1 MTKVTGRN
9 DQEHLANLTEVLKRM
24 KHHNICL
31 KRSNCWFLQDS
42 VEYLG
47 LVNGLHTSSD
57 KVEAVLKAPQPFL
70 GSIHYYGK
78 FMQNLSTLLHPLNEL
93 LKNDIRWNWTEECEK
108 AFEEAKQRLMEA
120 PVLAHY
126 NPDHPLRLA
135 ADAYLTCI
143 I

>member
-1 MTKVTGRN
+1 
-9 DQEHLANLTEVLKRM
+9 
-24 KHHNICL
+24 
-31 KRSNCWFLQDS
+31 
-42 VEYLG
+42 
-47 LVNGLHTSSD
+47 
-57 KVEAVLKAPQPFL
+57 
-70 GSIHYYGK
+70 
-78 FMQNLSTLLHPLNEL
+78 MQNLSTLLHPLNEL

-126 NPDHPLRLA
+126 NPDHALRLA